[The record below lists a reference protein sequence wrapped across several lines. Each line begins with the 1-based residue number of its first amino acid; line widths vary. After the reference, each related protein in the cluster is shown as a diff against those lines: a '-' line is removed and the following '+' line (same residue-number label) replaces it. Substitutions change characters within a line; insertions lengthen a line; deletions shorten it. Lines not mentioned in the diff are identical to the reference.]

1 MAFTACLAQM
11 TPVLG
16 QVESNLE
23 LHVAAIDA
31 AAAAGADLVVFP
43 ELSLTGYFLR
53 DLVPDVALPLESPV
67 LAELAKRSA
76 EIAIVAG
83 FVEETPDFNFHGSAA
98 YFEAG
103 RLRHVHRKTYLP
115 TYGMFD
121 EERYFGAGDTIRA
134 FDTALGRTALV
145 ICEEL
150 WHPSLIYLAS
160 CDRMQQLV
168 AIANSPAR
176 GAQGQRPGTA
186 ETYQRM
192 LSVYAELFQ
201 VHVLFCNRVGCEE
214 GVTFWGGSVV
224 VGPDGQTI
232 AQAPYLEEAR
242 LTAEIDPGLVR
253 RERARTQLLSEE
265 RIDLTLRELQRIARE
280 RFGTEPTTP

>member
-1 MAFTACLAQM
+1 
-11 TPVLG
+11 
-16 QVESNLE
+16 
-23 LHVAAIDA
+23 
-31 AAAAGADLVVFP
+31 
-43 ELSLTGYFLR
+43 
-53 DLVPDVALPLESPV
+53 
-67 LAELAKRSA
+67 
-76 EIAIVAG
+76 
-83 FVEETPDFNFHGSAA
+83 
-98 YFEAG
+98 
-103 RLRHVHRKTYLP
+103 
-115 TYGMFD
+115 
-121 EERYFGAGDTIRA
+121 
-134 FDTALGRTALV
+134 
-145 ICEEL
+145 
-150 WHPSLIYLAS
+150 
-160 CDRMQQLV
+160 
-168 AIANSPAR
+168 
-176 GAQGQRPGTA
+176 AQGQRPGTA